1 MQWQRLQNQSTEH
14 ATQEP
19 NHKCA
24 YCQRAVGCNAA
35 YCESCGKKVATPT
48 KPSNGL
54 EGIEAA
60 LFLIFLLLLICG
72 IIHFVKTW

>member
-1 MQWQRLQNQSTEH
+1 MTSE
-14 ATQEP
+14 TQEP

-35 YCESCGKKVATPT
+35 YCESCGNAVAPPT
-48 KPSNGL
+48 EPSNDLGSICVVL
-54 EGIEAA
+54 
-60 LFLIFLLLLICG
+60 LLIFLLLLICS